1 MIDLVSIGEFPEL
14 LIEPRILCWRFY

>member
-14 LIEPRILCWRFY
+14 LTEPRKLCWKFY